1 MTQPELGCQE
11 FYSGGGESYEGRLEL
26 KQQEFPT
33 DKLHRMGMFLQSL
46 SGVLPSLNVGD
57 PN

>member
-26 KQQEFPT
+26 KQQKFST
-33 DKLHRMGMFLQSL
+33 GAGNVFAKLKRG
-46 SGVLPSLNVGD
+46 NAIIKRW
-57 PN
+57 